1 MMGLKQLKHRVE
13 PEVQHL
19 KLTAAVLLITLGV
32 SAPSVLLVNLHL
44 LQVFGIEV
52 LKVRGHVPHQ
62 GRVHD

>member
-44 LQVFGIEV
+44 PQVFGV
-52 LKVRGHVPHQ
+52 
-62 GRVHD
+62 